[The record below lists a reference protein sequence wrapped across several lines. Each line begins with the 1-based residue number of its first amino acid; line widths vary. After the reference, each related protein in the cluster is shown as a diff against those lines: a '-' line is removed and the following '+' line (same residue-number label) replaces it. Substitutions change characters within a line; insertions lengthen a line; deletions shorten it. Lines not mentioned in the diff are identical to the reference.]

1 MSHEAPTTRRHANV
15 AYKLLILIGINDGF
29 SRDGG
34 KREGK
39 QGMQVCR

>member
-1 MSHEAPTTRRHANV
+1 MSHEAATTRRHAKV

-34 KREGK
+34 KKEGE
-39 QGMQVCR
+39 QGMPVCR